1 MKKIFKIWLLSLII
15 TVFAFLFVNAE
26 DFFYENNINNTTY
39 SDTLELW
46 EIVKWDAIL
55 ANQSLL
61 DRLFS
66 VFWLDSATY
75 LQWPDK
81 AEYYIKMI
89 INMILWLVSLVS
101 LVLIIYAFYL
111 ILFVKQEEWVAKARK
126 IIIWVFIALF
136 IMWMSRI
143 IVSFIF
149 WFLKNYIL

>member
-1 MKKIFKIWLLSLII
+1 MKKIFKFWLLSLFMA
-15 TVFAFLFVNAE
+15 TFAFLSVNAE
-26 DFFYENNINNTTY
+26 DFFYENNMNNTTY
-39 SDTLELW
+39 SDNLEIW

-66 VFWLDSATY
+66 VFWLDSTTY

-89 INMILWLVSLVS
+89 LNMILWLVSLIS

>member
-1 MKKIFKIWLLSLII
+1 MKNLLKIWLLWFVVLLWIW
-15 TVFAFLFVNAE
+15 TWVNAE
-26 DFFYENNINNTTY
+26 DFFYDNNINNTTY
-39 SDTLELW
+39 SDNLEIG

-55 ANQSLL
+55 PNQSVL
-61 DRLFS
+61 DRLFT

-75 LQWPDK
+75 LQWPNK
-81 AEYYIKMI
+81 AEYYIKMVL
-89 INMILWLVSLVS
+89 NMILWLVSLIS

-126 IIIWVFIALF
+126 IIIGVFIALF
-136 IMWMSRI
+136 IMWMSWL